1 MTTRNVGYRSGS
13 ALCPA
18 PRVVAMKFRLILLL
32 ALCSVAI
39 LTITAGRADSQTVQ
53 PQGSGLLSSSVV
65 VQGYVSKATGTSD
78 IPGDLIPVAGTHIY
92 FIRNNAIVAN
102 ATSNPVGFYAVSLPP
117 ASGYTVA
124 VSATGFQSEI
134 KQYDILS
141 VQNLNFHLTPI
152 PFNGFVPY
160 ALYPV
165 LETSPG
171 RETDCTIVVQNNQVV
186 DQMVTFTA
194 VTGTDMQAW
203 FPSGQAMIVR
213 TGDSGRM
220 TFKLKYVGTGQGP
233 QVLSVI
239 VNGGAYFAEIPVIL
253 VVKDLPFEEIS
264 LWSYTPETEAKP
276 GDTVSFVINAEN
288 MYAQD
293 KDIRLTI
300 DKPDGWSVTTGN
312 GTELYLPDGKTGSF
326 YLWAYVPRETPAGN
340 YTISL
345 TVMGEGIKSNK
356 LVLKVQVEGRPM
368 YDAIIKGQNRSAEG
382 YPRLDLAENQRFEL
396 RVRIYNSWDFPV
408 SIQATAEVGDNW
420 DNYIDGVPNG
430 HVYIDPGKAQEFSV
444 ISRVPNGTYG
454 NFTARI
460 YLESAGESMTLLAL
474 ISVPP
479 PPPPPAPGT
488 KPTGRAWCS
497 PARQRPPSC

>member
-1 MTTRNVGYRSGS
+1 
-13 ALCPA
+13 
-18 PRVVAMKFRLILLL
+18 MKFRLILLL
-32 ALCSVAI
+32 ALCSVVS
-39 LTITAGRADSQTVQ
+39 LTIVTGMADAQTVQ
-53 PQGSGLLSSSVV
+53 PQGSSSLASSVA

-78 IPGDLIPVAGTHIY
+78 IPGALIPVAGAHIY

-102 ATSNPVGFYAVSLPP
+102 ATSNPVGFYAVTLPP
-117 ASGYTVA
+117 AADYTVA
-124 VSATGFQSEI
+124 VSCTGFQSEI
-134 KQYDILS
+134 KQYDILNI
-141 VQNLNFHLTPI
+141 QNLNFYLTPI

-186 DQMVTFTA
+186 DQMVTFTV

-203 FPSGQAMIVR
+203 FPSGQAMMVR
-213 TGDSGRM
+213 SGNSGTM
-220 TFKLKYVGTGQGP
+220 TFKLKYVGTGQGA
-233 QVLSVI
+233 QVMSVI

-253 VVKDLPFEEIS
+253 VVKNLPFEEIS
-264 LWSYTPETEAKP
+264 LWSYTPETEVKP
-276 GDTVSFVINAEN
+276 GDTLSFVVNAEN

-340 YTISL
+340 YTITL
-345 TVMGEGIKSNK
+345 AVMGEGIKSNK
-356 LVLKVQVEGRPM
+356 LVLKVRVEGKPM
-368 YDAIIKGQNRSAEG
+368 FDAIIKGQNRSAEG
-382 YPRLDLAENQRFEL
+382 YPRLYLAGDQKFEL

-420 DNYIDGVPNG
+420 ESYIEGVPNG
-430 HVYIDPGKAQEFSV
+430 HVYIDPGKALEFSV
-444 ISRVPNGTYG
+444 KSQVPNGTYG
-454 NFTARI
+454 NFTAKI
-460 YLESAGESMTLLAL
+460 YLESGDHSMTLLAL
-474 ISVPP
+474 INVPP
-479 PPPPPAPGT
+479 PPPPPAPGA
-488 KPTGRAWCS
+488 KHDWEGLALTGATAATFVLTVAASLLR
-497 PARQRPPSC
+497 RFK